1 MFKQYAEMVQGS
13 GRYEGE
19 SPMVAFIDENDLYD
33 ETSGDVESPTGW
45 FGRAGRWLVTISSQ
59 GFVYGH
65 RFASVAL
72 AKDEYESLD
81 LMFADWGDPWDDE
94 TD

>member
-1 MFKQYAEMVQGS
+1 MRELYAEMVTGP
-13 GRYEGE
+13 GRLEGK
-19 SPMVAFIDENDLYD
+19 SLMVAFIDEHDLYD

-59 GFVYGH
+59 GFVYGY

-72 AKDEYESLD
+72 AKSEFESLD
-81 LMFADWGDPWDDE
+81 MIFADWGDPWDDE
-94 TD
+94 TV